1 MPTDGNLSKSSEKMV
16 KISYSCC
23 VSKVSQLEEKKRS
36 LSIVS
41 LLLKIL
47 FLKFRLYLAKFFPF
61 TKV

>member
-23 VSKVSQLEEKKRS
+23 VSKVSQLEEMRS